1 MDCGKLMVILSL
13 VFTFMTALFT
23 LLTNADRI
31 FKCEADVGGNKS
43 ECGIGF
49 WEQCHKA
56 MGDDKNHCNKLS
68 KLNGGEFTFANGHQ
82 YSFDQY
88 NSKNMS
94 AVATLLVGAILA
106 FINVFLLT
114 FLEFKNCIPRLIIL
128 LFASLTLTF
137 LAIGMSMTSYLYST
151 CPKFMTDEKR
161 DLSKASYSQAHCFM
175 LCPECATVKGTRK
188 AYGTWAYGMGWVG
201 TGFAITTLVLLCL
214 GACCCSG
221 KKEENAGEKEE
232 IVPKNE

>member
-1 MDCGKLMVILSL
+1 MKK
-13 VFTFMTALFT
+13 VFHSPLFT
-23 LLTNADRI
+23 
-31 FKCEADVGGNKS
+31 
-43 ECGIGF
+43 
-49 WEQCHKA
+49 
-56 MGDDKNHCNKLS
+56 
-68 KLNGGEFTFANGHQ
+68 AN
-82 YSFDQY
+82 
-88 NSKNMS
+88 
-94 AVATLLVGAILA
+94 
-106 FINVFLLT
+106 
-114 FLEFKNCIPRLIIL
+114 
-128 LFASLTLTF
+128 LTLFYDQASTRVVTMTSESMSCSDLVTF